1 MDAGRLTALCCIAVL
16 AVYLS
21 FKDINEKCYLTK
33 GDIVYKIGT
42 RQIGEVLAVGEDCS
56 VLVQYKTGRLSLK
69 PEDPYH
75 FKILEKL

>member
-1 MDAGRLTALCCIAVL
+1 MDAGRLGAYCCIAIF

-21 FKDINEKCYLTK
+21 SRDVNEKCYLTTGK
-33 GDIVYKIGT
+33 IVYKIGT

-56 VLVQYKTGRLSLK
+56 VLVEYNNGRLSLK